1 MLRVRVRPSVPDRR
15 RLVKRRDER
24 REHRNEHIDR
34 NDEDADLGR
43 SADLMA

>member
-1 MLRVRVRPSVPDRR
+1 MLGVRVGPCVADRR

-34 NDEDADLGR
+34 DDEDADLGR